1 MSAIKNRDI
10 SDLYDASI
18 LRRNDVD
25 SSTVGTNVGHE
36 QRPLVIPRL
45 ETALANVNFQN
56 IFLLL
61 PASRIHQAEI
71 EERLDLTEKYTK
83 RRQDAIV
90 LSKRRPLIIAVD
102 TVEET

>member
-25 SSTVGTNVGHE
+25 SSAVGTNVGHE
-36 QRPLVIPRL
+36 QRPLTIRDS
-45 ETALANVNFQN
+45 LANVNFQN

-71 EERLDLTEKYTK
+71 EERLDLAEKYTK

-90 LSKRRPLIIAVD
+90 LSKRRPLIIPVD